1 MAGAAYVV
9 LASASPRRLA
19 LFAQV
24 GVPVVVVPANI
35 DETRGPGEEP
45 LSYAERM
52 AAEKARA
59 ALLRLEHEMAELRD
73 GWVVAAD
80 TVVIVDGDTLA
91 KPLDDDDARAQI
103 RRLSGRAHHV
113 VTAVAIGRVG
123 GPFEVLSER
132 TTVHFRALKDAEIDA
147 YVATG
152 EGRDKCGAYGI
163 QGMGAGLVSR
173 VEGCYFNVVGLPL
186 AQTLARLV
194 ELGALTSWP

>member
-1 MAGAAYVV
+1 MTSAAYVV

-35 DETRGPGEEP
+35 DEERRPGEEP

-59 ALLRLEHEMAELRD
+59 ALHRLEHEMAELRD

-80 TVVIVDGDTLA
+80 TVVIVDGDTLG
-91 KPLDDDDARAQI
+91 KPHSDDEARAQI
-103 RRLSGRAHHV
+103 RRLSGRAHQV

-123 GPFEVLSER
+123 GPFEVRSEH
-132 TTVHFRALKDAEIDA
+132 TTVHFRTLGDVEIDA

-163 QGMGAGLVSR
+163 QGLGGGLVER
-173 VEGCYFNVVGLPL
+173 VEGCYYNVVGLPL
-186 AQTLARLV
+186 AQTLARMV

>member
-1 MAGAAYVV
+1 MASAAYVV

-24 GVPVVVVPANI
+24 GVPVVVVPTDI
-35 DETRGPGEEP
+35 DETRAPGEEAQAF
-45 LSYAERM
+45 AERM
-52 AAEKARA
+52 AAEKASA
-59 ALLRLEHEMAELRD
+59 ALHRLEHEVAELRD

-80 TVVIVDGDTLA
+80 TVVVVDGDTLS
-91 KPLDDDDARAQI
+91 KPDDDDDARAQI
-103 RRLSGRAHHV
+103 RRLSGRAHDV
-113 VTAVAIGRVG
+113 VTAVAIARVG
-123 GPFEVLSER
+123 GPFDVFSER
-132 TTVHFRALKDAEIDA
+132 STVHFRTLGDTEIDA

-163 QGMGAGLVSR
+163 QGLGAGLVTR

-186 AQTLARLV
+186 SKTIQRMV